1 MKNGK
6 VQVAV
11 NYSTVN
17 IDSDFDQSI
26 TVALLLH
33 AATKIIKEEN
43 LNNDDKVTAFEFA
56 QLALE
61 SYEY

>member
-6 VQVAV
+6 VQITLDSSPV
-11 NYSTVN
+11 NV
-17 IDSDFDQSI
+17 DSDFNNVM

-33 AATKIIKEEN
+33 AAAKIIKAEN
-43 LNNDDKVTAFEFA
+43 KNNDDKVTAFEFA

-61 SYEY
+61 SYED